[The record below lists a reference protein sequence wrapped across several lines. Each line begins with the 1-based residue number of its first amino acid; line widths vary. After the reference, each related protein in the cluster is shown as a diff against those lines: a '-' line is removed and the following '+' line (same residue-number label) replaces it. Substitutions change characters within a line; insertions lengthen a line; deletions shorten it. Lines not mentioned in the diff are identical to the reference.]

1 MINYEPKINRNYIKN
16 IKIINFKEYLS
27 LLNLDLYLNLIYSDG
42 QIDILN
48 FDKWV
53 SKPQTEKEIV
63 KMFLKTIKLS
73 SEAIKDD
80 SALNKLRQLSEK
92 YSKLL

>member
-1 MINYEPKINRNYIKN
+1 M
-16 IKIINFKEYLS
+16 
-27 LLNLDLYLNLIYSDG
+27 LNLDLYLNLIYSEG

-48 FDKWV
+48 FDKWI
-53 SKPQTEKEIV
+53 SKPQTEKQIV

>member
-1 MINYEPKINRNYIKN
+1 
-16 IKIINFKEYLS
+16 
-27 LLNLDLYLNLIYSDG
+27 LLNLDLYLNLIYSEG

-48 FDKWV
+48 FDKWI
-53 SKPQTEKEIV
+53 SKPQTEKQIV